1 MDTELGRNM
10 ILWTVR
16 ISVACYAVAVWR
28 YVFHRPDDS
37 RGIGAADKPYI
48 LAWAASW
55 CFCVIHVICAYH
67 FEHRWNQA
75 AALQHTADMTY
86 RVVGINW
93 PGGLY
98 VNYVFLI
105 YWGYDVF
112 CRANRGGRSSFAMHV
127 IAAFMMINATVV
139 FGPRWWFVPTV
150 AFVFAMLVSVFRHRQ
165 NKATSTPVDTR

>member
-16 ISVACYAVAVWR
+16 ISVAFYALAVWR
-28 YVFHRPDDS
+28 YVFHRSDNSKGVGTTD
-37 RGIGAADKPYI
+37 RTYI

-75 AALQHTADMTY
+75 AALQHTADMTN

-98 VNYVFLI
+98 INYVFLI
-105 YWGYDVF
+105 YWGYDVLY
-112 CRANRGGRSSFAMHV
+112 RINRGGRSSFAMQV

-139 FGPRWWFVPTV
+139 FGPRWWFVPTGV
-150 AFVFAMLVSVFRHRQ
+150 FVFAMLVCVLRRRRT
-165 NKATSTPVDTR
+165 NATLTAVNE